1 MGMER
6 EAMTAMPT
14 STARLPDW
22 SSLSEFGRM
31 AALEQCR
38 RRLVHLGRMLHAVE
52 HIYHAEDVREG
63 PLSGLPYVAKD
74 MFATGRSRPA
84 WGCSA
89 PQASALPR
97 ASVIDRLDQ
106 AGASLIGASTMTELA
121 YEPSGMARRR
131 ALNPWRFDAIPGGS
145 STGSAILVAAGCC
158 FAALGSDTGG
168 SVRIPAHCC
177 GVSGLKPGH
186 GRIALDGAMSLAP
199 SLDTAGIFARSA
211 ADLALLWPVVSGET
225 AGAEEGLQRAVLLR
239 DAFEASDA
247 EISGVC
253 RGAVSVLAD
262 CGMKI
267 EEVSGF
273 SEETD
278 LHALTVLLAEAARE
292 HRVRVDDPAIDA
304 MLRKRISKGL
314 GITDGELAVAMAAR
328 DTLRDQF
335 VSSCLGEADVAVLPV
350 MPIRTPDV
358 NEVDPASA
366 RFNPRVLYALSRFT
380 RFVNYLGLPAL
391 AVPAGFDS
399 RGLPVGLQLIGRPG
413 SETALL
419 QIAVRLQE
427 RTDWH
432 GRVPMAVASEIAGE
446 P

>member
-1 MGMER
+1 
-6 EAMTAMPT
+6 MTSMPT
-14 STARLPDW
+14 SIARLPDW
-22 SSLSEFGRM
+22 SSLSKGGRM

-38 RRLVHLGRMLHAVE
+38 RRLAYLGRKLHAVE
-52 HIYHAEDVREG
+52 HIYDAETVHEG

-74 MFATGRSRPA
+74 MYATGRSQPS
-84 WGCSA
+84 WGCST
-89 PQASALPR
+89 PQAPALPR

-106 AGASLIGASTMTELA
+106 AGASLIGAATMTELA

-177 GVSGLKPGH
+177 GISALKPGY
-186 GRIALDGAMSLAP
+186 GRIALDGAMALAP
-199 SLDTAGIFARSA
+199 SLDTFGIFARSA
-211 ADLALLWPVVSGET
+211 ADLALLWPIVSREPV
-225 AGAEEGLQRAVLLR
+225 ALSEKLPRAVVLQ

-247 EISGVC
+247 EIARVC
-253 RGAVSVLAD
+253 RSAVSVLAE
-262 CGMKI
+262 CGMRI
-267 EEVSGF
+267 EEVRGF

-278 LHALTVLLAEAARE
+278 VHALTVLLAEPARE
-292 HRVRVDDPAIDA
+292 HRVRIDDPATDA
-304 MLRKRISKGL
+304 TLRKRISKGL
-314 GITDGELAVAMAAR
+314 VITDGELATAIAAR
-328 DTLRDQF
+328 DELRDQF
-335 VSSCLGEADVAVLPV
+335 ILCCLGSNLGSNDVVVLPV

-366 RFNPRVLYALSRFT
+366 HFNPRVLYALSRFT

-399 RGLPVGLQLIGRPG
+399 DGLPVGLQLIGRPG
-413 SETALL
+413 SEVVLL

-432 GRVPMAVASEIAGE
+432 GRVPAAVASEITDG

>member
-1 MGMER
+1 
-6 EAMTAMPT
+6 MTLSST
-14 STARLPDW
+14 SASSTPAARLPDW
-22 SSLSEFGRM
+22 SSLSELGRM

-38 RRLVHLGRMLHAVE
+38 RRLAHLGRMLHAVE
-52 HIYHAEDVREG
+52 HIYHAEPVREG

-84 WGCSA
+84 WGCST
-89 PQASALPR
+89 PQAPALPR
-97 ASVIDRLDQ
+97 ASVVGRLDQ
-106 AGASLIGASTMTELA
+106 AGASLIGTSVMTELA

-145 STGSAILVAAGCC
+145 STGSAILVASGCC

-177 GVSGLKPGH
+177 GITGLKPGH
-186 GRIALDGAMSLAP
+186 GNIPLDGAMALAP

-211 ADLALLWPVVSGET
+211 ADLALLWPVMSGGPVVAIENFPR
-225 AGAEEGLQRAVLLR
+225 LVLLR

-247 EISGVC
+247 EIASVC
-253 RGAVSVLAD
+253 RDAVGALAA
-262 CGMKI
+262 CGIGI
-267 EEVSGF
+267 EEANGF
-273 SEETD
+273 SEEAD

-292 HRVRVDDPAIDA
+292 HRSRVDDPSLDA
-304 MLRKRISKGL
+304 TLRKRISKGL
-314 GITDGELAVAMAAR
+314 LITNGELGTALAAR
-328 DTLRDQF
+328 DGLRDQF
-335 VSSCLGEADVAVLPV
+335 ILSCLGEHRIAVLPV
-350 MPIRTPDV
+350 MPIRTPGV
-358 NEVDPASA
+358 SEVDPASA
-366 RFNPRVLYALSRFT
+366 GFNPRVLYALSRFT

-399 RGLPVGLQLIGRPG
+399 SGMPVGLQLIGRPG
-413 SETALL
+413 SEGTLL
-419 QIAVRLQE
+419 QIAIRLQE

-432 GRVPMAVASEIAGE
+432 GRVPAAVASDIAGE

>member
-1 MGMER
+1 
-6 EAMTAMPT
+6 
-14 STARLPDW
+14 
-22 SSLSEFGRM
+22 
-31 AALEQCR
+31 
-38 RRLVHLGRMLHAVE
+38 MLHAVE
-52 HIYHAEDVREG
+52 HIYHAEPVREG

-74 MFATGRSRPA
+74 MFATGRSKPS
-84 WGCSA
+84 WGCST
-89 PQASALPR
+89 PQAPTLPR

-106 AGASLIGASTMTELA
+106 AGASLIGTSTMTELA

-177 GVSGLKPGH
+177 GITALKPGH
-186 GRIALDGAMSLAP
+186 GRISLDGAMRLAP
-199 SLDTAGIFARSA
+199 SLDTFGIFARSA
-211 ADLALLWPVVSGET
+211 ADLDLLWPIISGDP
-225 AGAEEGLQRAVLLR
+225 AEVTGELPRAVVLH
-239 DAFEASDA
+239 DAFEASNA
-247 EISGVC
+247 EIARVC
-253 RGAVSVLAD
+253 RGAVSVLAES
-262 CGMKI
+262 GMRI
-267 EEVSGF
+267 EEVNGY
-273 SEETD
+273 SEEAD

-292 HRVRVDDPAIDA
+292 HRSRVDDPTIDP

-314 GITDGELAVAMAAR
+314 AITDGELAIALGAR
-328 DTLRDQF
+328 DALRDQF
-335 VSSCLGEADVAVLPV
+335 ILSCLGENGIAVLPV
-350 MPIRTPDV
+350 MPIKTPGV

-366 RFNPRVLYALSRFT
+366 DFNPRVLYALSRFT

-399 RGLPVGLQLIGRPG
+399 NGMPLGLQLIGRPG
-413 SETALL
+413 GESALL

-432 GRVPMAVASEIAGE
+432 GRVPTAVASDIADE